1 MTRSRRG
8 FTLIELLVVIA
19 IIAILVALLLPAVQ
33 QAREAAR
40 RAQCKNNLKQLA
52 LATHN
57 YNDTFG
63 SLPPATIPGRVR
75 HTWFALILPQ
85 LDRVNVYENYDFNVS
100 WNHPANQSAINT
112 HLPVLN
118 CPSTPRTKLKDSIG
132 GGLTSAVHDYAT
144 PSAYSRNF
152 VNLGVVPDRVRHG
165 ALYPF
170 DPQPLDRMLDGT
182 SNTLLVLEDA
192 GRPDHY
198 VAKGFVGPANV
209 SFSCGNVGV
218 TDGRVRGAGWAD
230 TISSVPTHG
239 FSPDGRTCPG
249 HCVINCTNNNEAF
262 SFHTHGLN
270 AVFADGHGRF
280 LSEDIDLRVFL
291 AMVTRSGQE

>member
-1 MTRSRRG
+1 M
-8 FTLIELLVVIA
+8 
-19 IIAILVALLLPAVQ
+19 
-33 QAREAAR
+33 
-40 RAQCKNNLKQLA
+40 
-52 LATHN
+52 
-57 YNDTFG
+57 
-63 SLPPATIPGRVR
+63 
-75 HTWFALILPQ
+75 ILPQ
-85 LDRVNVYENYDFNVS
+85 LDQVNVYEIYDFNVP
-100 WNHPANQSAINT
+100 WNHPANQPAINT

-118 CPSTPRTKLKDSIG
+118 CPSTARTKLRDSIG

-182 SNTLLVLEDA
+182 SNTLLALEDA
-192 GRPDHY
+192 GRP
-198 VAKGFVGPANV
+198 
-209 SFSCGNVGV
+209 CGNVGV
-218 TDGRVRGAGWAD
+218 TNGRVRGAGWAD

-262 SFHTHGLN
+262 SFHSQGLN
-270 AVFADGHGRF
+270 ALFADGHGRF

-291 AMVTRSGQE
+291 AMVTRSGEELSLIHI